1 MTQVKGAQQGA
12 PADRFSA
19 VAPNRR
25 LSFVVVSKDEVLYEA
40 HGVRIGASVTQ

>member
-25 LSFVVVSKDEVLYEA
+25 LSFVVMCL
-40 HGVRIGASVTQ
+40 GPISVGKRATKEGEP